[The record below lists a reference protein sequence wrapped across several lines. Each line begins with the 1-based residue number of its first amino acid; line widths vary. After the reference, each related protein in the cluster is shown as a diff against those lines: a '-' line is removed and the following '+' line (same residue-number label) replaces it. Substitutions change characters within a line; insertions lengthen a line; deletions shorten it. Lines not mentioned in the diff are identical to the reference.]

1 MGKALARRSKR
12 AMVTECMRSN
22 AMRKYVIINMSRILK
37 SEIRALCSNSVLRS
51 QAVTDLSQ
59 FTWDNL
65 IKEMQ
70 TFAPV
75 LLSLLY
81 ACTERKTSRSNREA
95 TIGIC
100 VSVLLKYRFSKMCL
114 VQKLIALILYAGHS
128 AKSVSSNMYYYVA

>member
-1 MGKALARRSKR
+1 
-12 AMVTECMRSN
+12 
-22 AMRKYVIINMSRILK
+22 MRKYVIINMSRILK

-81 ACTERKTSRSNREA
+81 ACTETKTSRSNREA